1 VEVTLSPAR
10 PKPAP
15 ASKRESIASPP
26 RHRRGV
32 TPGDIVHAE
41 EVEAEQEEA
50 RKRSLEIQQDLP
62 LVSLPTTSA
71 SNGEASPLAELR
83 QRILNTDRE
92 LIGLF
97 GHKADQVED
106 QVQVF
111 KKNSVDLMRPSIE
124 NRTFISL
131 ILGSS

>member
-1 VEVTLSPAR
+1 LSPAR

-50 RKRSLEIQQDLP
+50 RKRSLEIQNDLP
-62 LVSLPTTSA
+62 LVSIPTTSN

-83 QRILNTDRE
+83 QRILDTDRE

-106 QVQVF
+106 LVQLF
-111 KKNSVDLMRPSIE
+111 KKNSVDLMRPSME
-124 NRTFISL
+124 NRMSDML
-131 ILGSS
+131 VHGLS

>member
-10 PKPAP
+10 AKPAP

-41 EVEAEQEEA
+41 EVEAEEEA
-50 RKRSLEIQQDLP
+50 RKRSFEIQNDLP
-62 LVSLPTTSA
+62 LVNIPST
-71 SNGEASPLAELR
+71 GEASPLAELR

-92 LIGLF
+92 LVGPV
-97 GHKADQVED
+97 GRDEAD
-106 QVQVF
+106 
-111 KKNSVDLMRPSIE
+111 K
-124 NRTFISL
+124 
-131 ILGSS
+131 